1 MEKRKSRR
9 FQLTLPVEITHFEGK
24 RVSRPVKTCNIGSGG
39 LLFSTTREMF
49 AGGAVE
55 YLTTLVDTKLE
66 QPGTP
71 VRIRC
76 RGTVSRVTRSEP
88 EGVPEFA
95 VAVTIERYE
104 FVKPPVKVDASPC
117 Q

>member
-1 MEKRKSRR
+1 
-9 FQLTLPVEITHFEGK
+9 
-24 RVSRPVKTCNIGSGG
+24 RVSRPVQTYNIGSGG
-39 LLFSTTREMF
+39 LLFSTSREMF
-49 AGGAVE
+49 IGGAVE
-55 YLTTLVDTKLE
+55 YLTTLVEANPDR
-66 QPGTP
+66 PDAP